1 MSVEEAGREL
11 GLGRSASYEAVR
23 RGEIPS
29 LRLGKRRVVPTAA
42 LRRLLGLDV
51 DDAPVEAGASGE
63 QHLGATKRGSWDR
76 VVTPC
81 DSSASPAA
89 RERRVD
95 VDVSGWRPVTW
106 CKSA

>member
-1 MSVEEAGREL
+1 VIPLLLLLALATIPRAEDQPVMSVEEAGREL

-51 DDAPVEAGASGE
+51 DDAPEAGAS
-63 QHLGATKRGSWDR
+63 
-76 VVTPC
+76 VT
-81 DSSASPAA
+81 SIS
-89 RERRVD
+89 ERRNE
-95 VDVSGWRPVTW
+95 GRATG
-106 CKSA
+106 

>member
-1 MSVEEAGREL
+1 MIPRPEEQPVMSVEEAGREL

-51 DDAPVEAGASGE
+51 DDAPVEAGASVTSISERQNEG
-63 QHLGATKRGSWDR
+63 RGS
-76 VVTPC
+76 
-81 DSSASPAA
+81 
-89 RERRVD
+89 
-95 VDVSGWRPVTW
+95 G
-106 CKSA
+106 